1 MAKIG
6 SLPEYSRLWK
16 RNLIL
21 IWRAVPKLTAVW
33 GALLVVQGMLPVAIV
48 FLTKNTI
55 DGFVFAKNHFG
66 DASSLNSAVIF
77 FVLTGLALLLTE
89 IFRYLSD
96 WVRAAQA
103 EHFSDHLKHQMHLK
117 SAEVDVEVYDSPEYH
132 DLLEQARGESQS
144 KPLSLLENF
153 GSIIQNSITLVSF
166 AAILIS
172 YGWEISLLL
181 LAGTLPGLYITLRY
195 NRVFHSWWASTASD
209 RRWLLYFDGML
220 THGDAAAEMRL
231 FDLGQTFRDKF
242 QRLRSTLRSEKLS
255 QLRRQSLG
263 KITGNTLTLATAG
276 LAIMWIAFGV
286 YKNTATLG
294 DLAVFYQVFS
304 RGQSILGNLFGAIG
318 QTIGN
323 TLYLRNLFTFLDLPS
338 KIVSPARPAPFPEAI
353 KYGIE
358 FKGVT
363 FAYPGEERKVMSNF
377 DLFIP
382 AGKKAAIVGINGAGK
397 STLIKL
403 ICRFYDPQE
412 GSIEIDKIDIREFDV
427 AELRRNISV
436 LLQFPMR
443 FQESST
449 ENISFGDTNADSSA
463 ENVQNAAKRAGAH
476 DFISKLPGGY
486 DALLGKWFVNGCEL
500 SGGEW
505 QKVALARA
513 YFRQAQIIVLDE
525 PTSFMDSWGEA
536 EWFDRFEG
544 LATARTGLIITHRF
558 TIAMRADIIHVMDAG
573 TIVESG
579 SHRELLETDG
589 YYAESWKA
597 QMQTARDR
605 EVATERSHVV

>member
-1 MAKIG
+1 M
-6 SLPEYSRLWK
+6 PEYGRLWK
-16 RNLIL
+16 RNWVL
-21 IWRAVPKLTAVW
+21 IWRAVPKLTFFW
-33 GALLVVQGMLPVAIV
+33 GVLTVAQGLLPVAIV
-48 FLTKNTI
+48 YLTKMTI
-55 DGFVFAKNHFG
+55 DGFVFAKNHYG
-66 DASSLNSAVIF
+66 DASSLNTAVLF
-77 FVLTGLALLLTE
+77 FILTGVALLLAE
-89 IFRYLSD
+89 VFRYLSD

-103 EHFSDHLKHQMHLK
+103 EHFSDHLKQLMHLK

-153 GSIIQNSITLVSF
+153 GSIIQNSITLISF

-181 LAGTLPGLYITLRY
+181 LAGTVPGLYITLKY
-195 NRVFHSWWASTASD
+195 NRVFHSWWVSTASD

-231 FDLGQTFRDKF
+231 FDLGRTFRDKF
-242 QRLRSTLRSEKLS
+242 QKLRSTLRGEKLI
-255 QLRRQSLG
+255 QLRRQSSG
-263 KITGNTLTLATAG
+263 KIVGNTLTLATAG
-276 LAIMWIAFGV
+276 LAISWIAFGV
-286 YKNTATLG
+286 YNNTATLG

-304 RGQSILGNLFGAIG
+304 RGQSILGSLFGAVG

-323 TLYLRNLFTFLDLPS
+323 TLYLKNLFTFLDLPS
-338 KIVSPARPAPFPEAI
+338 KVVSPASPVPFPDRIE
-353 KYGIE
+353 YGIE
-358 FKGVT
+358 FKGVS
-363 FAYPGEERKVMSNF
+363 FSYPGEDRTVIRDF

-403 ICRFYDPQE
+403 ICRFYDPRE
-412 GSIEIDKIDIREFDV
+412 GSIEIDRVDIRNFDLT
-427 AELRRNISV
+427 ELRRNISV
-436 LLQFPMR
+436 LFQFPMR
-443 FQESST
+443 FQESSA
-449 ENISFGDTNADSSA
+449 ENIAFGDTSADPSL
-463 ENVQNAAKRAGAH
+463 ENIEIAAKRAGAH
-476 DFISKLPGGY
+476 EFISKLPGGY
-486 DALLGKWFVNGCEL
+486 AALLGKWFVNGCEL

-513 YFRQAQIIVLDE
+513 YFRQAQIFVLDE

-544 LATARTGLIITHRF
+544 LSADRTGLIITHRF
-558 TIAMRADIIHVMDAG
+558 TIAMRADIIHVMEAG
-573 TIVESG
+573 RIVESG
-579 SHRELLETDG
+579 SHRHLLETDG

-605 EVATERSHVV
+605 EIDNEQPQFV